1 VTEPVLTTRELNR
14 SLLAR
19 QLLLE
24 RSPLSLPDALERL
37 GGLQM
42 QYAPS
47 GYIGLW
53 SRLTDFRRSEL
64 TAALESR
71 EVVQATLM
79 RATIHLVSAADY
91 WPLAAGLRRARRE
104 WWTRVRRTDL
114 AGIDMDAATAQ
125 IRAFLEDGPKRQ
137 AQIVDFVAAEGLP
150 RIVWEGLGQW
160 LDLVRVPPSGTW
172 DRRRADLYGLAE
184 WWLGASTATEEDGLA
199 LLLRRYLGGFGPA
212 TLADAAGWAGLPL
225 TVLRPVT
232 DRLELRRFRDE
243 TGRELLD
250 LPDAPLPAGGT
261 RAPVRFL
268 PTWDANLLVH
278 ARRTAILPERFR
290 PRIFSSKTP
299 HSFPTFLLDG
309 AVAGTWRETDGR
321 IDLSP
326 FEPLPAEA
334 VDALEE
340 EGAALAAFHAD
351 GPPVAGRRV
360 RQSRR

>member
-1 VTEPVLTTRELNR
+1 MERVFTARELNR

-24 RSPLSLPDALERL
+24 RSRLALPEALERV

-53 SRLTDFRRSEL
+53 SRLADFRRSDL

-79 RATIHLVSAADY
+79 RATIHLVSAADF

-104 WWTRVRRTDL
+104 WWRRIRRKDL
-114 AGIDMDAATAQ
+114 DGIDMDAATARA
-125 IRAFLEDGPKRQ
+125 RAFLEDGPRRQ
-137 AQIVDFVAAEGLP
+137 AEIVHFISGEGLP

-184 WWLGASTATEEDGLA
+184 WWLGPSTASDEDGLA
-199 LLLRRYLGGFGPA
+199 LLVRRYLGGFGPA
-212 TLADAAGWAGLPL
+212 TLADAASWAGLPV
-225 TVLRPVT
+225 TVLRPVAE
-232 DRLELRRFRDE
+232 RLELRRFRDE

-250 LPDAPLPAGGT
+250 LPDASLPGGEAP
-261 RAPVRFL
+261 APVRFL

-278 ARRTAILPERFR
+278 ARRTEILPERYR
-290 PRIFSSKTP
+290 PLIFSTRTP
-299 HSFPTFLLDG
+299 HSFPTFLVDG
-309 AVAGTWRETDGR
+309 AVAGTWRETNGR

-326 FEPLPAEA
+326 FEPLAREA
-334 VDALEE
+334 VQALEE
-340 EGAALAAFHAD
+340 ESEALAAFHVDDAPARD
-351 GPPVAGRRV
+351 RRV

>member
-1 VTEPVLTTRELNR
+1 MERVLTTRELNR

-19 QLLLE
+19 QLLLD
-24 RSPLSLPDALERL
+24 RSPVSLTEALERV
-37 GGLQM
+37 GGLQV

-53 SRLTDFRRSEL
+53 SRLAGFRRSDL

-79 RATIHLVSAADY
+79 RATIHLVSAGDF
-91 WPLAAGLRRARRE
+91 WPLAAGVRRTRRE
-104 WWTRVRRTDL
+104 WWVRIRRKDL
-114 AGIDMDAATAQ
+114 DGIDMDAATARV
-125 IRAFLEDGPKRQ
+125 RAFLEDGPKRQ
-137 AQIVDFVAAEGLP
+137 AEIVRFVAGEGLP

-184 WWLGASTATEEDGLA
+184 WWLGPPTATEDDGLE
-199 LLLRRYLGGFGPA
+199 LLVRRYLGGFGPA
-212 TLADAAGWAGLPL
+212 TLADAASWAGVSV

-243 TGRELLD
+243 AGRELLD
-250 LPDAPLPAGGT
+250 LPDAPLPGGDT
-261 RAPVRFL
+261 PAPVRFL

-278 ARRTAILPERFR
+278 ARRTGILPERYR
-290 PRIFSSKTP
+290 PLIFSTRTP
-299 HSFPTFLLDG
+299 HSFPTFVVDG

-326 FEPLPAEA
+326 FEPLPAAA
-334 VDALEE
+334 VAALEE
-340 EGAALAAFHAD
+340 EGESLAAFHVD
-351 GPPVAGRRV
+351 GPSTGDRRV
-360 RQSRR
+360 RQSR